1 MPGTQRRDTRAGVH
15 RPETCGRR
23 RQKHGD
29 GTVNATSHLPPRSAG
44 RHPTARPHTAPGRR
58 PTQEV
63 AVVNTGD
70 TAWIL
75 TSAALVLLMT
85 PGLALF
91 YGGMVRAKSV
101 LNMMMMSFGALA
113 LISVLW
119 VIYGYSIA
127 FGNDVGGGLL
137 GNPVEFFGLKGLMED
152 TTSEA
157 GGLPTMAFVGF
168 QAVFAIITVALISGA
183 IADRAKFG
191 AWMVFAG
198 VWATI
203 VYFPVAHWV
212 FDFRPRRRRHHVGGW
227 IANNLGGH
235 RLRRWYRGAH
245 QRRCGGPRARAGP
258 RQAPRLR
265 PRGDAPAQ
273 PAAGHDRRRAAV
285 VRLVRLQRRLRA
297 RRRTTPRR
305 SSGSTRWSPPV
316 PPRSAGCWWRRSAT
330 VTRPRWAPRPASSP
344 AWSPSPRPVRR
355 SRRSARSS
363 SAPSPVCCV
372 PWPSA

>member
-1 MPGTQRRDTRAGVH
+1 M
-15 RPETCGRR
+15 
-23 RQKHGD
+23 
-29 GTVNATSHLPPRSAG
+29 
-44 RHPTARPHTAPGRR
+44 
-58 PTQEV
+58 
-63 AVVNTGD
+63 VNTGD

-119 VIYGYSIA
+119 VLYGYSLS

-137 GNPVEFFGLKGLMED
+137 GNGGEFFGLKGLMED
-152 TTSEA
+152 TTTEG

-212 FDFRPRRRRHHVGGW
+212 FDLATTTGPRRRLDRQQ
-227 IANNLGGH
+227 AGGH
-235 RLRRWYRGAH
+235 RLRRWYGGAH
-245 QRRCGGPRARAGP
+245 QRRCGGPGARPGP
-258 RQAPRLR
+258 RQAARLR

-273 PAAGHDRRRAAV
+273 PAAGHDRRRPAV
-285 VRLVRLQRRLRA
+285 VRLVRLQRRLGA
-297 RRRTTPRR
+297 RRQQHRVRR
-305 SSGSTRWSPPV
+305 LGQHAGRHRCGDARLAAGREV
-316 PPRSAGCWWRRSAT
+316 PGRPLDLAGCCLRRRR
-330 VTRPRWAPRPASSP
+330 RPGRHHAGLFRGLAD
-344 AWSPSPRPVRR
+344 RR
-355 SRRSARSS
+355 DHRGRRGRCRCA
-363 SAPSPVCCV
+363 